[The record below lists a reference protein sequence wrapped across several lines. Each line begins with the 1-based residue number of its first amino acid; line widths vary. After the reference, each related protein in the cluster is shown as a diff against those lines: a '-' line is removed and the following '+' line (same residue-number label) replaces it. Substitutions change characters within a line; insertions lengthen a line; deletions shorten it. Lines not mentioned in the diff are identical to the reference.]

1 MKRRFLCVFMVCVWM
16 LAMLP
21 ITAHA
26 EEESPVFK
34 GTLSTSER
42 GIALLES
49 LEGYVET
56 PKSDYGQNSIG
67 YGCSTEYA
75 AQFGFSTTSLSKDE
89 AHELLLF
96 VLDEMETKLDAFLK
110 NNGITVNQYQY
121 DALMSFTYNLG
132 SDWMKSSSQNRLRE
146 LLVNGR
152 YTVNEFASAMGVYC
166 HVTNANGEA
175 EVLDHLVTRRIQEIK
190 LFLYGAYALT
200 DVPEKFCTLRYSAE
214 EGNPQTDITFHLVG
228 QPYQT
233 LADAENSGKYFAGW
247 YTAGGWQLTAYDT
260 VAESQ
265 VVYAVWSDEPA
276 DAMTYCGG
284 DLYISSPTPQ
294 VTTRD
299 YSNGSTTSN
308 PSSPDYQEAAEV
320 FSDLYSNQWY
330 YSYVNDLYNEGII
343 NGYEDAT
350 FRPERTVTTGEA
362 LKMILLAA
370 GYEEPEQVTSHWAS
384 GYHYLALDEEILER
398 GDITDLDVPI
408 SRAMMAKIAA
418 NALQLERMYDIDVF
432 ADTADL
438 YASIL
443 ADHSII
449 EGYEDGTFRPDR
461 SLTRAELSTIVWRM
475 NHLFSGI

>member
-21 ITAHA
+21 LTAHA

-75 AQFGFSTTSLSKDE
+75 AQFGFSTTSLSKEE

-96 VLDEMETKLDAFLK
+96 VLDEMETKLDAFLN

-166 HVTNANGEA
+166 HVTKANGEA
-175 EVLDHLVTRRIQEIK
+175 EVLDHLVSRRIQEIK

-200 DVPEKFCTLRYSAE
+200 DVPEKFCTLRYRAE

-233 LADAENSGKYFAGW
+233 LAGAENPGQYFAGW

-260 VAESQ
+260 VTESQ
-265 VVYAVWSDEPA
+265 VVYAVWSDDPA
-276 DAMTYCGG
+276 DAVTYCDG

-299 YSNGSTTSN
+299 YSNGSTTAN
-308 PSSPDYQEAAEV
+308 PSSPDYQDASEV

-330 YSYVNDLYNEGII
+330 FSYVNDLYNEGII
-343 NGYEDAT
+343 NGYEDST

-370 GYEEPEQVTSHWAS
+370 GYAEPEQVTSHWAS

-408 SRAMMAKIAA
+408 SRSMMAKIAA
-418 NALQLERMYDIDVF
+418 NALQLERVYDIDVF
-432 ADTADL
+432 TDTADL

-443 ADHSII
+443 ADHGII

-475 NHLFSGI
+475 NHLLSGI